1 MRVGRFLLTSTIVM
15 AALALAGAHP
25 LGWPPTVPGLPRS
38 PQVDPSSFAP
48 GVREQ
53 VEEALAAVRAEPKNP
68 GAVGKLGMVLHAYE
82 EFGSAASAYARA
94 RALEPASFRWIYYH
108 GRVLMRGGRAEEGF
122 EVLQEA
128 ASLRPEYAPL
138 WIELG
143 DLLLAQGDSTE
154 AILYYRTALKHDP
167 QSAIGHYGLGQA
179 IKARGQTGVAAEEYR
194 QALAPRFGAA
204 HYALALAARDLGKEE
219 QARRHFGLY
228 QSHKQ
233 TRAPARDPLMAA
245 IAELKRSPMTHT
257 TRATELAR
265 AGKTDEAIEEL
276 LIALDP
282 QYLPAHANLIQFYSN
297 QNRFD
302 KAEYHFRAAVA
313 SGSPS
318 PTARLLYARSL
329 IKQQRL
335 LEAVPVLEELLA
347 INPYEAEGNLLL
359 GSILDDQGRGEEAI
373 GHYRTS
379 LKNAPNYLQA
389 NLAIALNL
397 LRAGDLAA
405 AEPYLEKTLRSGVFD
420 RGLVQYRV
428 ALAYGQSGHWEEAVA
443 YLEEARH
450 SATAAGRWRLVA
462 EIDRA
467 LGKWKQKVEQR

>member
-53 VEEALAAVRAEPKNP
+53 VEEALAAV
-68 GAVGKLGMVLHAYE
+68 
-82 EFGSAASAYARA
+82 
-94 RALEPASFRWIYYH
+94 
-108 GRVLMRGGRAEEGF
+108 RAEEGF

-219 QARRHFGLY
+219 QARGT
-228 QSHKQ
+228 S
-233 TRAPARDPLMAA
+233 A
-245 IAELKRSPMTHT
+245 S
-257 TRATELAR
+257 TRATSR
-265 AGKTDEAIEEL
+265 
-276 LIALDP
+276 
-282 QYLPAHANLIQFYSN
+282 
-297 QNRFD
+297 
-302 KAEYHFRAAVA
+302 
-313 SGSPS
+313 
-318 PTARLLYARSL
+318 
-329 IKQQRL
+329 
-335 LEAVPVLEELLA
+335 
-347 INPYEAEGNLLL
+347 
-359 GSILDDQGRGEEAI
+359 
-373 GHYRTS
+373 
-379 LKNAPNYLQA
+379 
-389 NLAIALNL
+389 
-397 LRAGDLAA
+397 
-405 AEPYLEKTLRSGVFD
+405 
-420 RGLVQYRV
+420 
-428 ALAYGQSGHWEEAVA
+428 
-443 YLEEARH
+443 
-450 SATAAGRWRLVA
+450 
-462 EIDRA
+462 RA
-467 LGKWKQKVEQR
+467 LPPATR